1 MTKTG
6 NIDVL
11 DEYGLRTGEVL
22 PRTEV
27 HRLGKR
33 HRVVHLYLFDRSNCL
48 LLQRRSPLREQD
60 PGVFTISILG
70 HIEAG
75 ESSGE
80 TVRREVEE
88 ELGLDASDLN
98 FEFLFSYSRDAKI
111 SPTSVDRQFNDVYAC
126 WADFSLEDLALDHNE
141 VSEVKLVSF
150 DEFRTMVEHG
160 SGGLAPVYGDEC
172 RDLAYFLRNRFAT

>member
-6 NIDVL
+6 QIDVL

-27 HRLGKR
+27 HRHGKL
-33 HRVVHLYLFDRSNCL
+33 HRVVHLYLFDRSNRL
-48 LLQRRSPLREQD
+48 LLQRRSPLRDQD

-75 ESSGE
+75 ESSGD

-88 ELGLDASDLN
+88 ELGLDASDLD
-98 FEFLFSYSRDAKI
+98 FIFLFSYRREAQI
-111 SPTSVDRQFNDVYAC
+111 SPTFIDRQFNDVYAC
-126 WADFSLEDLALDHNE
+126 WADFSLEDIMFDPNE
-141 VSEVKLVSF
+141 VSEVSLVSF
-150 DEFRTMVEHG
+150 DAFRTMVEQG
-160 SGGLAPVYGDEC
+160 SGGLATVYGDEC
-172 RDLAYFLRNRFAT
+172 RDLEYFLNPRLAA